1 MVSAV
6 FTHRRSGRRLK
17 AVPQRTQMWKSVR
30 IAARD
35 WMANERTPA
44 QAPVPYLTRDEVERF
59 FHAIPQSN
67 PRDRLLFD
75 LIYRHGLRRGE
86 AAQLTLDDV
95 RGGKIW
101 IARLKRGVPGGYP
114 LHPRSKQLLRAY
126 LPVRPADPCDYLFR
140 GRRRTAA
147 PLSGGE
153 INRLFRQYA
162 TTAQLPERRRHLH
175 VLRHSIG
182 VHLRNAAWDIADVQD
197 WLGHR
202 HISSTMIYAQI
213 TNQRREARYKA
224 TERSREIART
234 DGR

>member
-1 MVSAV
+1 
-6 FTHRRSGRRLK
+6 
-17 AVPQRTQMWKSVR
+17 MWKSVR
-30 IAARD
+30 IAARG

-44 QAPVPYLTRDEVERF
+44 QAPVLYLTRDEVERF

-67 PRDRLLFD
+67 LRDRLLFD
-75 LIYRHGLRRGE
+75 LTYRHGLRRGE
-86 AAQLTLDDV
+86 AARLTLDDV

-101 IARLKRGVPGGYP
+101 VARLKRGIPGGYP

-140 GRRRTAA
+140 GRRRTAT

-162 TTAQLPERRRHLH
+162 TASQLPESRRHVH

-182 VHLRNAAWDIADVQD
+182 VHLMNAAWDIADVQD

-213 TNQRREARYKA
+213 TNKRREARYK
-224 TERSREIART
+224 TTLRSREIART